1 MGFEEKILVISGS
14 RIDKRDAL
22 DLGILQDFANGE
34 AIATAEN
41 QDAARR
47 RDGGKAGMNE
57 RFMVAVFVA
66 GAELQM
72 AVEKKTEVVLEARED
87 EMLIM
92 SVAGKNDLVGIDVV
106 FGGCGDLFRFGKSRA

>member
-1 MGFEEKILVISGS
+1 MHQKES
-14 RIDKRDAL
+14 RANIGEVLCTTMSPCAL
-22 DLGILQDFANGE
+22 RWRK
-34 AIATAEN
+34 T
-41 QDAARR
+41 ARR
-47 RDGGKAGMNE
+47 RDGGKTGMDK

-106 FGGCGDLFRFGKSRA
+106 FSGGGDLFRFGKSRA